1 MYIYIIIRVFRIFY
15 RIKKLYYKRITNTLH
30 CIYIV
35 ITNDIQIKWKIQYH
49 YSVIT
54 TELHCIYNI
63 NTYPQLDH
71 PRDHPPTSF
80 IQFAQKIIIKL
91 CIYTNPKIFGLLTI
105 CLQIVHT
112 VFINGVYD
120 ITMITN
126 KAHAENVIDVSWI
139 SLKINQ
145 SQIAQNKSIKFV
157 QFAQT
162 LKNLQKLLD
171 K

>member
-1 MYIYIIIRVFRIFY
+1 MYIYHNTGFSYFY
-15 RIKKLYYKRITNTLH
+15 RIKKFVYTLSIQTIYKLNHIYNVYTLSLQRH
-30 CIYIV
+30 YIV
-35 ITNDIQIKWKIQYH
+35 YTMSTHILPSD
-49 YSVIT
+49 
-54 TELHCIYNI
+54 L
-63 NTYPQLDH
+63 L
-71 PRDHPPTSF
+71 PTLF
-80 IQFAQKIIIKL
+80 IQFAKKIIIKL

-162 LKNLQKLLD
+162 LKNLK
-171 K
+171 